1 MPLEFLT
8 QIAQTPAPTFQE
20 GARADLMA
28 RLWSELGY
36 APVRDEVGN
45 VLVRIAPRS
54 PALDHPG
61 LDARRPL
68 LLASHLDTV
77 FPPQTDVQVRTGP
90 GRWFGPGLGD
100 NSSSLAVLTALLRDL
115 DPSALTAPLWVAANV
130 AEEGLGDLR
139 GAKHLLAQHAHEL
152 GAFVAVDGYLGSA
165 VTQAVGVRRY
175 QAHFSGPGG
184 HSWGEAVPSAVHALG
199 TAITALYALPLPSRP
214 RTTLNVGVIE
224 GGSTVNSIA
233 ATASLLLDLRS
244 LGSTELEQLDRQAVD
259 ALHAAAQQVGVRLDL
274 ERVGDR
280 PGGTLNTAELLPMA
294 QAAAQAV
301 GLDLRTAASSTD
313 ANAAAPYGLPALAV
327 GVYRGGHAH
336 REDEWVDPRSHAQGL
351 AFLQG
356 LVANYQR

>member
-1 MPLEFLT
+1 MPLQYLS

-20 GARADLMA
+20 EARAELMA
-28 RLWSELGY
+28 RLWSDLGY
-36 APVRDEVGN
+36 APERDEVGN
-45 VLVRIAPRS
+45 VLVRIAPGGSPS
-54 PALDHPG
+54 PAEG
-61 LDARRPL
+61 RRPL

-77 FPPQTDVQVRTGP
+77 FGPQTNVQVRTQP

-115 DPSALTAPLWVAANV
+115 DPVTLSAPLWVAANV
-130 AEEGLGDLR
+130 GEEGLGDLR

-152 GAFVAVDGYLGSA
+152 GAFVAVDGYLGSV

-199 TAITALYALPLPSRP
+199 VATAALYALPLPRHP
-214 RTTLNVGVIE
+214 RTTLNVGVIS
-224 GGSTVNSIA
+224 GGSSVNSIA
-233 ATASLLLDLRS
+233 AAASLLLDLRS
-244 LGSTELEQLDRQAVD
+244 LGAAELNDLDRRAVD
-259 ALHAAAQQVGVRLDL
+259 ALHAAAQQVGVGLEL

-280 PGGTLNTAELLPMA
+280 PGGLLNTAELLPLA
-294 QAAAQAV
+294 QSAARTA
-301 GLDLRTAASSTD
+301 GLELRPAASSTD
-313 ANAAAPYGLPALAV
+313 ANAAAPYGLPALTV

>member
-1 MPLEFLT
+1 MPLQFLQ

-20 GARADLMA
+20 DRRARLMA
-28 RLWSELGY
+28 QLWRELGY
-36 APVRDEVGN
+36 APEHDEVGN
-45 VLVRIAPRS
+45 VLVRIAPGR
-54 PALDHPG
+54 PQAG
-61 LDARRPL
+61 ARGPL

-77 FPPQTDVQVRTGP
+77 FGPHTDVQVRTGP

-115 DPSALTAPLWVAANV
+115 DPATLSAPLWVAANV
-130 AEEGLGDLR
+130 GEEGLGDLR
-139 GAKHLLAQHAHEL
+139 GAKHLLARHAHEL

-199 TAITALYALPLPSRP
+199 VATAALYALPRPNHP
-214 RTTLNVGVIE
+214 RTTLNVGVVS

-233 ATASLLLDLRS
+233 AAASLLLDLRS
-244 LGSTELEQLDRQAVD
+244 LGGTELEALDRQAVD
-259 ALHAAAQQVGVRLDL
+259 ALYTAAQQVGVTLEL

-280 PGGTLNTAELLPMA
+280 PGGPLNTAELLPLA
-294 QAAAQAV
+294 QSAARTV
-301 GLDLRTAASSTD
+301 GLELRTAASSTD

-351 AFLQG
+351 TFLQA